1 MSRCW
6 RSILL
11 AQQHAAGGDPMA
23 CVSPSMCHQCQ
34 SITVLQLQAEARDSL
49 QCRHAGYIYELR
61 CCSMHAV
68 QQAVGPLCQW

>member
-1 MSRCW
+1 
-6 RSILL
+6 
-11 AQQHAAGGDPMA
+11 
-23 CVSPSMCHQCQ
+23 MCHQCQ